1 MIVQE
6 ITVEN
11 IIEIDRLREVD
22 RDIVEGLVTSIQA
35 NGLQQPIQVRKQPLA
50 KDKFILISGA
60 HRLAACRKIGM
71 PSVPCVVTECSDLE
85 ARMMEVDENLIRY
98 ELTPFDRAVF
108 LAERKKIYEEM
119 YPETRHGGKGQEN
132 IESQHS
138 SLDKTTSTKNDI
150 MSFCT
155 NTAEKLNLNR
165 RTIERSIRLHRD
177 LSPASKVAIAGTWL
191 ARSGKDL
198 EMLSRQ
204 DPEIQ
209 AKVLNLIASVTHM
222 EKPGGVALALNR
234 IIGKG
239 EPVSAVTEAHNWFL
253 ALLKLW
259 DKVPVTARNKFISHL
274 NEHHLL
280 DHLKGEKEVS

>member
-11 IIEIDRLREVD
+11 IVEIDRLREVD

-35 NGLQQPIQVRKQPLA
+35 NGLQQPIQVRQQPLA
-50 KDKFILISGA
+50 KDRFILISGA

-71 PSVPCVVTECSDLE
+71 ESVPCVVTECSDLE
-85 ARMMEVDENLIRY
+85 ARLMEVDENLIRY
-98 ELTPFDRAVF
+98 ELTPFDRSTF
-108 LAERKKIYEEM
+108 LAERKKIYEKM
-119 YPETRHGGKGQEN
+119 YPQTKAGVAGAIAKHHRSEKTDN
-132 IESQHS
+132 TDS
-138 SLDKTTSTKNDI
+138 SANGI
-150 MSFCT
+150 MSFAES
-155 NTAEKLNLNR
+155 TAEKLNLNR

-177 LSPASKVAIAGTWL
+177 LSPESKAAIAGTWL

-204 DPEIQ
+204 EPEIQ
-209 AKVLNLIASVTHM
+209 AKVLNLMASVTHM

-239 EPVSAVTEAHNWFL
+239 EPVSAMADADKRFWALMRLWGEA
-253 ALLKLW
+253 
-259 DKVPVTARNKFISHL
+259 PVTARNKFISYL
-274 NEHHLL
+274 NENNLL
-280 DHLKGEKEVS
+280 DHLKGEKEVP